1 MNPSPETP
9 LNLFAIVLDGGVVQ
23 SVVAAVPL
31 PGLDL
36 LVIDY
41 DTEGVDPG
49 RVITVPQ
56 SDGSLSEANAGFLP
70 LERSRIDLAAV
81 AAQLMRQVDDAG

>member
-1 MNPSPETP
+1 MNDSTNPAPH
-9 LNLFAIVLDGGVVQ
+9 LLAIVLEGGVVQ
-23 SVVAAVPL
+23 SVVATCDL
-31 PGLDL
+31 PNLDI

-56 SDGSLSEANAGFLP
+56 SDGSLAEANAGFLP

-81 AAQLMRQVDDAG
+81 AVQLMRQVEDAG

>member
-1 MNPSPETP
+1 MNDSANPSPH
-9 LNLFAIVLDGGVVQ
+9 LLAIVLEGGVVQ
-23 SVVAAVPL
+23 SVVATTDL
-31 PGLDL
+31 PNLDL

-41 DTEGVDPG
+41 DTEGVDPD

-70 LERSRIDLAAV
+70 LERPRIDLAAV
-81 AAQLMRQVDDAG
+81 AAQLMRQANDAG